1 MFDWSKR
8 TEHALLGFS
17 GVLFVL
23 GIVFEVVLQADSAAV
38 ISYVLAAC
46 AGLLFVMPSAVQA
59 VRRLSADINTLMG
72 IAVLGALIMGF
83 YKLTYGELDVELFRD
98 AAVVIFL
105 YQIGEALE
113 DWSYEKTESSI
124 KDVMDLAPNKAH
136 VVQGDV
142 IASDAASYAHLETS
156 DIALEDVA
164 RGQIVKVLPGE
175 RVPLDGVIVEGS
187 SAFNEAPVT
196 GESIP
201 QDKSTGQTVYGGS
214 LNTSS
219 PVFVRVEATYDGGML
234 ARIVS
239 MVEGAQKAK
248 APYESFISRFAAVYT
263 PLVVVVALIVGLV
276 IPGIISLVLTVTPAD
291 APAGAAGAAQLALQ
305 LTNGAVAP
313 GEILA
318 DPTSNI
324 WMVWIAR
331 ALTLLVISCPC
342 ALVISTPISFVSA
355 ITSTARRGVLVKGGA
370 CFDTGAHVS
379 AVAFDKTGTLT
390 KGTPHVVAVH
400 PFPRSATP
408 HAPSRYLKADFTN
421 SQLLALAAAL
431 EENSTHPLAQAVV
444 ASAAGSPSFSFAV
457 TSSKE
462 QTGNGVTAELSGE
475 TVAIGKPQ
483 FIQQLLNL
491 KRLPEAIEAEVVAIT
506 DKGATCLLVSQ
517 GPVIVGALGLADTV
531 RTTTKEALQELREK
545 LHIKTVMLTGDAR
558 QVAAQAG
565 EEMGFTDIAAELL
578 PHDKVDYINKLEQDN
593 VVAFVGD
600 GVNDAPALA
609 ASNLGISM
617 GAAAS
622 DTALEVANVALL
634 AGDLEQLPLFFKLSR
649 QTMAVV
655 KENIAF
661 ALAVKIIVLVLAM
674 LGFVG
679 MGWAIFA
686 DTGVTLLVALNGMR
700 LMLGPRTRF

>member
-23 GIVFEVVLQADSAAV
+23 GIVFEVGLQTDSTAV

-46 AGLLFVMPSAVQA
+46 TGLLFVVPSVVQA
-59 VRRLSADINTLMG
+59 ARRLTADINTLMG

-124 KDVMDLAPNKAH
+124 KDVMDLAPKKAH

-142 IASDAASYAHLETS
+142 IASDAASYAHLRIS
-156 DIALEDVA
+156 DVALEDVA

-201 QDKSTGQTVYGGS
+201 QDKTAGQTVYGGS

-263 PLVVVVALIVGLV
+263 PLVVVVALVVGLV
-276 IPGIISLVLTVTPAD
+276 IPGIITFVVA
-291 APAGAAGAAQLALQ
+291 AAGADVTGGGAGAAQLALQ

-355 ITSTARRGVLVKGGA
+355 ITSAARRGVLVKGGA

-431 EENSTHPLAQAVV
+431 EANSTHPLAQAVV
-444 ASAAGSPSFSFAV
+444 ASAGSPSFSFAV

-558 QVAAQAG
+558 QVAAQVG

-578 PHDKVDYINKLEQDN
+578 PHDKVDYINKLEHDN

-634 AGDLEQLPLFFKLSR
+634 AGGLEQLPLFFKLSR

-674 LGFVG
+674 LGLVG

-686 DTGVTLLVALNGMR
+686 DTGITLLVALNGMR

>member
-8 TEHALLGFS
+8 TAHALLGFS
-17 GVLFVL
+17 GFLFVL
-23 GIVFEVVLQADSAAV
+23 GIVLEVGLQTDSAAV

-46 AGLLFVMPSAVQA
+46 GGLLFVIPSAVQA
-59 VRRLSADINTLMG
+59 VRRLTADINTLMG
-72 IAVLGALIMGF
+72 IAVLGALIMGL
-83 YKLTYGELDVELFRD
+83 YKLIHGELDVELFRD

-136 VVQGDV
+136 VVHGDV
-142 IASDAASYAHLETS
+142 IASDTASYAHLQIS
-156 DIALEDVA
+156 DVALEDVA
-164 RGQIVKVLPGE
+164 LGQIVKVLPGD

-201 QDKSTGQTVYGGS
+201 QDKTAGQTVYGGS
-214 LNTSS
+214 LNTTS

-263 PLVVVVALIVGLV
+263 PLVVIVALVVGLV
-276 IPGIISLVLTVTPAD
+276 VPGIISLVLAVTPAD
-291 APAGAAGAAQLALQ
+291 APAGAVGTAQLALQ

-313 GEILA
+313 GEILGY
-318 DPTSNI
+318 PTSNI
-324 WMVWIAR
+324 WMVWISR

-355 ITSTARRGVLVKGGA
+355 ITSAARHGVLVKGGA

-390 KGTPHVVAVH
+390 KGTPHVVAAH

-408 HAPSRYLKADFTN
+408 HTPSRYPKADFTN

-431 EENSTHPLAQAVV
+431 EANSTHPLAQAVV
-444 ASAAGSPSFSFAV
+444 ASAGSPAFSFAV
-457 TSSKE
+457 TNSKE

-475 TVAIGKPQ
+475 IVAIGKPQ

-491 KRLPEAIEAEVVAIT
+491 ERLPEAIEAEVVAIT

-517 GPVIVGALGLADTV
+517 GPVIAGALGLADTV
-531 RTTTKEALQELREK
+531 RTTTKEALQELRAK
-545 LHIKTVMLTGDAR
+545 LHMKTVMLTGDAR
-558 QVAAQAG
+558 QAAAQVG
-565 EEMGFTDIAAELL
+565 KEMGFTDIAAELL

-609 ASNLGISM
+609 ASNLGITM

-661 ALAVKIIVLVLAM
+661 ALAVKSIVLVLAM
-674 LGFVG
+674 LGLVG

>member
-23 GIVFEVVLQADSAAV
+23 GIVFEVGLQTDSTAV

-46 AGLLFVMPSAVQA
+46 TGLLFVVPSVVQA
-59 VRRLSADINTLMG
+59 ARRLTADINTLMG

-124 KDVMDLAPNKAH
+124 KDVMDLAPKKAH

-142 IASDAASYAHLETS
+142 IASDAASYAHLRIS
-156 DIALEDVA
+156 DVALEDVA

-201 QDKSTGQTVYGGS
+201 QDKTAGQTVYGGS

-263 PLVVVVALIVGLV
+263 PLVVVVALVVGLV
-276 IPGIISLVLTVTPAD
+276 IPGIITFVVA
-291 APAGAAGAAQLALQ
+291 AAGADVTGGGAGAAQLALQ

-355 ITSTARRGVLVKGGA
+355 ITSAARRGVLVKGGA

-431 EENSTHPLAQAVV
+431 EANSTHPLAQAVV
-444 ASAAGSPSFSFAV
+444 ASAGSPSFSFAV

-558 QVAAQAG
+558 QVAAQVG

-578 PHDKVDYINKLEQDN
+578 PHDKVDYINKLEHDN

-634 AGDLEQLPLFFKLSR
+634 AGGLEQLPLFFKLSR

-674 LGFVG
+674 LGLVG

>member
-8 TEHALLGFS
+8 TEHALLGLS

-23 GIVFEVVLQADSAAV
+23 GIVFEIGLQTDSSAV

-46 AGLLFVMPSAVQA
+46 AGLIFVMPSAVHA
-59 VRRLSADINTLMG
+59 VRRLTADINTLMG

-136 VVQGDV
+136 VAHGDV
-142 IASDAASYAHLETS
+142 IASDAASYAHLKVS
-156 DIALEDVA
+156 DVALEDVV

-201 QDKSTGQTVYGGS
+201 QDKTAGQTVYGGS

-276 IPGIISLVLTVTPAD
+276 VPGIITFVVA
-291 APAGAAGAAQLALQ
+291 AAGADVTGGGAGAAQLALQ

-355 ITSTARRGVLVKGGA
+355 ITSAARRGVLVKGGA
-370 CFDTGAHVS
+370 CLDTGAHVS

-431 EENSTHPLAQAVV
+431 EANSTHPLAQAVV
-444 ASAAGSPSFSFAV
+444 ASAGSPSFSFAV

-558 QVAAQAG
+558 QVAAQVG

-578 PHDKVDYINKLEQDN
+578 PHDKVDYINKLEHNN

-634 AGDLEQLPLFFKLSR
+634 AGGLEQLPLFFKLSR

-674 LGFVG
+674 LGLVG